1 MWTVEQA
8 MQRLVEELELTPAE
22 RENVTRQ
29 HGVVR
34 QVLRERLASAEE
46 FLSGSYSRGTALR
59 PLHDVDVFVVL
70 DPVRQP
76 RGQRTPDDLLR
87 EIRQVFKQQ
96 WPERALPAFQR
107 HSLRIDFSSGIH
119 VDVVPA
125 YRHEQGGYLI
135 PQRDTGAWI
144 RTDPKAHQEACAQAD
159 RAAGGRLNPLI
170 KLVKQWN
177 RARDNNS
184 PLRSFHLEAMCYSA
198 FPSPPEGPLLERLEV
213 LFRRLSEQ
221 VMKTCRDPAKLG
233 VAVDSLMEP
242 GDREQARNLF
252 QNAFREVGLAV
263 QERVSNPEQAHQRLS
278 KLFGSVYRKRGP

>member
-8 MQRLVEELELTPAE
+8 MQRLLEELELTPAE
-22 RENVTRQ
+22 RDNVTRQ

-34 QVLRERLASAEE
+34 QVLRERLDSAEE

-70 DPVRQP
+70 DSARQP

-87 EIRQVFKQQ
+87 DIRQAFKQQ
-96 WPERALPAFQR
+96 WPERELPAFQR
-107 HSLRIDFSSGIH
+107 HSLRIDFSSRIH

-177 RARDNNS
+177 RARDNS
-184 PLRSFHLEAMCYSA
+184 PLRSFHLEVMCYSA
-198 FPSPPEGPLLERLEV
+198 FQSPPGGSLLERLEV
-213 LFRRLSEQ
+213 LFRHLSER
-221 VMKTCRDPAKLG
+221 VMQTCRDPAKLG
-233 VAVDSLMEP
+233 VAVDSRMEP
-242 GDREQARNLF
+242 GHREAARNLF
-252 QNAFREVGLAV
+252 QNAVREVGLAF

-278 KLFGSVYRKRGP
+278 TLFGPVYRKKAP